1 MTESMT
7 AFRQTLLVLGI
18 TTTGLIAGLFCAF
31 AYSVM
36 PGLHRADAR
45 TLVTA
50 MQKINV
56 AIVNP
61 VFLLLFFGGLV
72 VTVAAAW
79 LCRHDAIAPWAIA
92 AAVLYL
98 LGLVVTVAFNIPL
111 NDRLAAATDPDAAR
125 RAFETAWVRWN
136 LVRAALHT
144 GAFMILAAGLV
155 VSSNS

>member
-1 MTESMT
+1 MTVL
-7 AFRQTLLVLGI
+7 RQAVLVLGV

-61 VFLLLFFGGLV
+61 LFLVLFFGGLV
-72 VTVAAAW
+72 VTALAAW
-79 LCRHDAIAPWAIA
+79 VYRHDAVAPWAIA
-92 AAVLYL
+92 AVVLYL
-98 LGLVVTVAFNIPL
+98 LGLIVTIACNIPL
-111 NDRLAAATDPDAAR
+111 NDRLASATDPDAAR
-125 RAFETAWVRWN
+125 AAFETAWVRWN
-136 LVRAALHT
+136 IVRAVLHT
-144 GAFMILAAGLV
+144 AAFMVLTSGIV
-155 VSSNS
+155 VARSR